1 MAKNNKELDKDVE
14 LERMLTSATI
24 QSGTVEYTHS
34 KVGSLKKKLVDSI
47 MRMIGDSISSD
58 NKTILNEL
66 GVDASMKQRID
77 TGMNVTELYLRDKNV
92 KGSKKVKVRTRYDM
106 VDDIHGVSKPEKIHF
121 ANQHDI
127 VKGISDYCESMMG
140 KWSDVRGSAD
150 EICKEEAEKE
160 LKEFKKISKK
170 KNKTMD
176 DLFKLAC
183 LNSNSVEIK
192 MT

>member
-1 MAKNNKELDKDVE
+1 MAKNNNKNNKELDKDVE
-14 LERMLTSATI
+14 LTRMLTSATI

-47 MRMIGDSISSD
+47 MRMIGSSISSD

-66 GVDASMKQRID
+66 CVDASIKQRID
-77 TGMNVTELYLRDKNV
+77 KGMVVTELYLQDKNV
-92 KGSKKVKVRTRYDM
+92 VGSKKVKVRTRYDM
-106 VDDIHGVSKPEKIHF
+106 VDDIHGVRCKPEKIHF

-160 LKEFKKISKK
+160 LKELKKISKK
-170 KNKTMD
+170 KNKTLNEVARLAH
-176 DLFKLAC
+176 LF
-183 LNSNSVEIK
+183 N
-192 MT
+192 

>member
-1 MAKNNKELDKDVE
+1 MAKRNKKNNKALDKDAE
-14 LERMLTSATI
+14 LTRMLTSATI

-77 TGMNVTELYLRDKNV
+77 NGMVVTELYLRDKNA
-92 KGSKKVKVRTRYDM
+92 KGSKKVKVRTRYDL
-106 VDDIHGVSKPEKIHF
+106 VDDIHDVVSKHEKIHF
-121 ANQHDI
+121 SNQHDI

-150 EICKEEAEKE
+150 EICKEEYEKE
-160 LKEFKKISKK
+160 LKELKKISKK
-170 KNKTMD
+170 KNKT
-176 DLFKLAC
+176 LHEVARLAH
-183 LNSNSVEIK
+183 LYN
-192 MT
+192 

>member
-1 MAKNNKELDKDVE
+1 MAKNNKKNNKELDKDAE
-14 LERMLTSATI
+14 LTRMLTSATI

-77 TGMNVTELYLRDKNV
+77 NGMVVTELYLRDKNV
-92 KGSKKVKVRTRYDM
+92 KGSKKVKVRTSYDL
-106 VDDIHGVSKPEKIHF
+106 VDDIHGVSEPEKIHF

-140 KWSDVRGSAD
+140 KWSEVRGSAD

-170 KNKTMD
+170 KNKTLD
-176 DLFKLAC
+176 ELFRLARL
-183 LNSNSVEIK
+183 LN
-192 MT
+192 